1 MEFRHAV
8 LLKLNRELEVVRAK
22 RAVLEKLPV
31 GMDSF
36 REDYERL
43 YGKPKEGGEGEADA
57 AAAAIETT

>member
-8 LLKLNRELEVVRAK
+8 LLKLNRELEIVRAK

-31 GMDSF
+31 GMDAF

-43 YGKPKEGGEGEADA
+43 YGKPEEGEDLEGQA
-57 AAAAIETT
+57 AGEAAK